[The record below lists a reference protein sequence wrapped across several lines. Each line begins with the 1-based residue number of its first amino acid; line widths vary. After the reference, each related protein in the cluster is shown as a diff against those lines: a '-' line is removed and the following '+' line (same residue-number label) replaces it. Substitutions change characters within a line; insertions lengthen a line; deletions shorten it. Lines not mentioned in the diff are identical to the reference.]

1 MAAYEYAVK
10 GLCKV
15 PAQKV
20 GELMEKLERSKNGLS
35 PSSLLEA
42 SRKDGTLLHE
52 YFDWDDTS
60 AAEKW
65 RMSQAQGLILNV
77 RVVIKET
84 DSDHEIKERG
94 FVPTTDRKSAYV
106 SLQTAFSNEE
116 WKKSLL
122 NQVKTDMETFIAK
135 YRRLQEVQSVI
146 AQMELVKESL

>member
-65 RMSQAQGLILNV
+65 RLSQAQGLILNV

-94 FVPTTDRKSAYV
+94 FVATPDRKSAYV

>member
-65 RMSQAQGLILNV
+65 RLSQAQGLILNV

-94 FVPTTDRKSAYV
+94 FVATPDRKSAYV

-146 AQMELVKESL
+146 AQMELFKESL

>member
-94 FVPTTDRKSAYV
+94 FVPTPDRKSAYV